1 MHILVYTYK
10 SSIPIFQSRRSG
22 HLLQSAYPG
31 SFAPRQPATNLVEH
45 VTIHIHIY
53 IYICVY
59 IYIYICIYIYIYIY
73 VCAVS
78 WVLPHPPPHGLNLGF
93 PAGPE
98 AHEPSSHPLP
108 SLPKDIITSV
118 GLQLLSGRL
127 ELGLHHQSM
136 MRCSFIENICKYP

>member
-45 VTIHIHIY
+45 VTIHVH
-53 IYICVY
+53 
-59 IYIYICIYIYIYIY
+59 IYIYIYIY

-118 GLQLLSGRL
+118 GLRLLSGRL
-127 ELGLHHQSM
+127 ELGPHHQSM
-136 MRCSFIENICKYP
+136 MRCSCIENICKYP